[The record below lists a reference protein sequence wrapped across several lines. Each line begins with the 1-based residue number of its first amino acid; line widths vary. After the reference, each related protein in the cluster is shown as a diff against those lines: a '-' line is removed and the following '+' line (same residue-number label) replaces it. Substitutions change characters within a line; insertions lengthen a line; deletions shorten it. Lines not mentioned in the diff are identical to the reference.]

1 MRAKLDRN
9 AQQRAPGRKRGAPAG
24 VPGTPA
30 GLSSA
35 IGNRAFASLAREAP
49 TLDPRT
55 IADKNQDRWGQ
66 AKPAKKP
73 ERAGRSDVTSWDSLP
88 VALKEVLERSWGE
101 VGAFSH
107 YRALSDEARSFLV
120 AWYNRMVAY
129 DLWGHVRTVKL
140 IKPGE
145 KPVKLGPIELHVQ
158 GLSQSVVFEVYD
170 GRALRDDM
178 LRSER
183 FGKDVGAQGL
193 LHLGQT
199 SMREWATT
207 TTDGLHLSIGA
218 GTEADAHIDKQSP
231 TNKPAGGESQM
242 DWIRSWEHHW
252 QEVWPEFL
260 RKGPG
265 FLGKVPRY
273 VYEWLVDK
281 TKKLGVGKR
290 FRDALKAIPR
300 SFFNIVA
307 ELAGLP
313 DAAYAGTTIKQ
324 GESFEDPH
332 DRPRGSWIVILK
344 EYRFGSKGRPAG
356 KPVEVPA
363 AQSPLSESVAIAV
376 ERAITTAL
384 PGSVRPTGDVRLEGE
399 TESLLAKPDEFA
411 KNEYVAEGLA
421 RLILYRAKGGGAQVG
436 IDLGLVYEF
445 LSKAQVE
452 QVKGQLAAIGKIARE
467 ALAEELAKTD
477 EDLAAKVLQVRSA
490 VTPLG
495 GGLHHFPLH

>member
-35 IGNRAFASLAREAP
+35 IGNRAFASLAREVP

-129 DLWGHVRTVKL
+129 ELWGHVRTVKV

-145 KPVKLGPIELHVQ
+145 KPVKLGPIQLHVQ

-218 GTEADAHIDKQSP
+218 GTEADAHIDKKSP
-231 TNKPAGGESQM
+231 TNKPHGRREPDGLDPQLGAPLAGGVAGV
-242 DWIRSWEHHW
+242 H
-252 QEVWPEFL
+252 P
-260 RKGPG
+260 PG
-265 FLGKVPRY
+265 
-273 VYEWLVDK
+273 
-281 TKKLGVGKR
+281 
-290 FRDALKAIPR
+290 
-300 SFFNIVA
+300 
-307 ELAGLP
+307 AGLP
-313 DAAYAGTTIKQ
+313 RARFPATSTSGSSTRRRSSASASASATRSRRSRARSST
-324 GESFEDPH
+324 SSPSSPAS
-332 DRPRGSWIVILK
+332 RTRRTRGRRS
-344 EYRFGSKGRPAG
+344 S
-356 KPVEVPA
+356 
-363 AQSPLSESVAIAV
+363 
-376 ERAITTAL
+376 RASRSRIRTTARAG
-384 PGSVRPTGDVRLEGE
+384 PGS
-399 TESLLAKPDEFA
+399 
-411 KNEYVAEGLA
+411 
-421 RLILYRAKGGGAQVG
+421 
-436 IDLGLVYEF
+436 
-445 LSKAQVE
+445 
-452 QVKGQLAAIGKIARE
+452 
-467 ALAEELAKTD
+467 
-477 EDLAAKVLQVRSA
+477 
-490 VTPLG
+490 
-495 GGLHHFPLH
+495 